1 MNRRLLFLM
10 LAAGLLWCGFGA
22 PLARAGSVH
31 VTEDEGTYNFVLISD
46 GAGDVSITYS
56 GVSLTTINGA
66 AIPSGPIAATFSG
79 DALAV
84 TSTTT
89 TVIPS
94 VGTVTSYTFSEAP
107 AGTNSFGTGAGAI
120 SVATMANSV
129 TGGATG
135 PISSE
140 FLNLVGNVTGVL
152 APLLE
157 SSAFP
162 TTYDFSNFSNGG
174 SITLTYTKVGANF
187 ASVIKNGGMISGT
200 GAFTELDAIPEPASM
215 ALLGIGMTGFFAFR
229 RFFKRMAHT

>member
-1 MNRRLLFLM
+1 M
-10 LAAGLLWCGFGA
+10 
-22 PLARAGSVH
+22 
-31 VTEDEGTYNFVLISD
+31 TEDEGTYNFVLISD

-157 SSAFP
+157 SMRLSHDLRLLELQQRWLHHADL
-162 TTYDFSNFSNGG
+162 YQGC
-174 SITLTYTKVGANF
+174 ANF